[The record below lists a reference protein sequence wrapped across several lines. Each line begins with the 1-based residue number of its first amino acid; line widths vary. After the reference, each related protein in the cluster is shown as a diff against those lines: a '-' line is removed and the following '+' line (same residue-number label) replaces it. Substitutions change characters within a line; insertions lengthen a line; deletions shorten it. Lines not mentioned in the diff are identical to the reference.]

1 MQKGKQAAILLTNVG
16 KEKGSG
22 RWSWN
27 KTYGNTAEQLE
38 QYVVTMSVQDNQWVE
53 IEEGVEFCR
62 AVKND
67 KEQEEEQRGRG
78 DNDKGQGGA
87 KFTTDFIFRSSR
99 RDGKDRI
106 NKVLRE
112 AFDWYV
118 KQVEAQTDNSRYLY
132 MMQVAD
138 AGGGGEDDG
147 DDDGAEGPKY
157 KRYKLSGE
165 KTFSSLFFPQKEK
178 LLHLLRH
185 FTERTGKFAIPGYP
199 HKLGLLLHGPPGT
212 GKTSLIKALAEYT
225 NRSVVSVPLGRIKTN
240 QELMDCIFDQQF
252 RVPGEDMP
260 IKLDFSKVIFVMEV
274 SSLSVF
280 AHCKTSIQSHGNL

>member
-1 MQKGKQAAILLTNVG
+1 MLTNVG